1 MTTRD
6 CFSTCRLRPLTW
18 AAESAQRVRPHLDD
32 LTQNRHAC
40 PSVCLGDTHCT
51 HARTPCELRHAVK
64 RASRYGSRSQLR
76 GSGRQLRNGWRRLRP
91 SSGTAQGAQGPALR
105 PQGTDAAF
113 RKPQEHLS
121 PGRAFQPPEDGQQA
135 EGTERDSRSQRKA
148 ARRGTEPG
156 PGDSGPF
163 PGGQRPSQ
171 WRNGKADC
179 DAKMLDTGQAGALL
193 VELASSRNLGGGGQA
208 PDDRASFSPE
218 LPAVPGGLV
227 GQGGKGSSLGQS
239 QCLDVTDG
247 HGARAACAQTLAFP
261 TWRWAVPQREAGT
274 PTGGARSREGGGTRP
289 ATRKLQLSHQ
299 QTRKARARC
308 L

>member
-1 MTTRD
+1 M
-6 CFSTCRLRPLTW
+6 
-18 AAESAQRVRPHLDD
+18 
-32 LTQNRHAC
+32 
-40 PSVCLGDTHCT
+40 
-51 HARTPCELRHAVK
+51 
-64 RASRYGSRSQLR
+64 QLR

-91 SSGTAQGAQGPALR
+91 SSGTAQGA
-105 PQGTDAAF
+105 QGTDAAF

-156 PGDSGPF
+156 PGDSEPF

-179 DAKMLDTGQAGALL
+179 DTKMLDAGQAGALL
-193 VELASSRNLGGGGQA
+193 VELASSRNLGGGGRA

-218 LPAVPGGLV
+218 LPAVPGGLA
-227 GQGGKGSSLGQS
+227 GQGGKGSSLAQS

-247 HGARAACAQTLAFP
+247 HGARAACAQTPAFP

-274 PTGGARSREGGGTRP
+274 PTGGAAKGAGRALRRGSCSCRISR
-289 ATRKLQLSHQ
+289 
-299 QTRKARARC
+299 RARRGPRC